1 MVEVVTTAK
10 IIVDE
15 VSTAGDALNAANE
28 EPVSAAPTNKT
39 TSQSSEATKTTVEI
53 TTAPKHKGID
63 FHDMEESTTRTA
75 SSKIAIDE
83 EFARRI
89 EAEWNAE
96 IKDNIDWN
104 EEGLEIDAER
114 IIAPRK
120 EKVEKDQTAKKKK
133 GDELEKDNA
142 EKQKLE
148 EQQEAK
154 ELKRNLEIVHDDE
167 DDVFVNATPLSSKPP
182 TIMDYKIYKEG
193 KNEHFKIIKAN
204 GNHQMYL
211 AFSIMLKNFDREDL
225 EVLWKIVK
233 DRFKEPQPKE
243 VLDVFLWHTF
253 KVMFEHF
260 VEDGV

>member
-1 MVEVVTTAK
+1 MAHEETVLSMQDVTDANGKEVAEEMVEVVTTAK

-15 VSTAGDALNAANE
+15 VSTAGDVLNVANE

-39 TSQSSEATKTTVEI
+39 TSQSSDATKTIVEI

-96 IKDNIDWN
+96 MKDNIDWN
-104 EEGLEIDAER
+104 EVVKQVQSRQSDVEGPEMDAER

-133 GDELEKDNA
+133 GAELEKDNV

-154 ELKRNLEIVHDDE
+154 ELKRNLEIVPDDE

-182 TIMDYKIYKEG
+182 TIMDYKI
-193 KNEHFKIIKAN
+193 
-204 GNHQMYL
+204 
-211 AFSIMLKNFDREDL
+211 
-225 EVLWKIVK
+225 
-233 DRFKEPQPKE
+233 
-243 VLDVFLWHTF
+243 
-253 KVMFEHF
+253 
-260 VEDGV
+260 